1 MKVRQQ
7 LVLDLA
13 LAAPVI
19 VLGVFIAHQ
28 FHQLPVQAQT
38 PASKLKLPPLP
49 KEPVSYPAI
58 PAQQPQGAPAI
69 RPAKGNLSSD
79 EVQQYLT
86 SHSAPVGIK
95 GLANASISRVDC
107 GQTVGRVSEALPG
120 KTLGLPT
127 DMPVCYVEL
136 AGNFTWYNPPTPQAP
151 RGTALTFHTAFRV
164 FDAKTGN
171 LIVIGAL
178 NRPAAL

>member
-1 MKVRQQ
+1 M
-7 LVLDLA
+7 
-13 LAAPVI
+13 
-19 VLGVFIAHQ
+19 
-28 FHQLPVQAQT
+28 
-38 PASKLKLPPLP
+38 
-49 KEPVSYPAI
+49 
-58 PAQQPQGAPAI
+58 
-69 RPAKGNLSSD
+69 
-79 EVQQYLT
+79 QQYLT

-136 AGNFTWYNPPTPQAP
+136 AGNFTWYSPPTPQAQ

-178 NRPAAL
+178 NRPAAS